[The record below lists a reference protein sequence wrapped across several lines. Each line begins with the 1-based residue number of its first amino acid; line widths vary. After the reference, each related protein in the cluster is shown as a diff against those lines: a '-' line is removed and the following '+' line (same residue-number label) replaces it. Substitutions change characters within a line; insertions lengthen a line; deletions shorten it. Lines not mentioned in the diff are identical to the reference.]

1 MENRKIVPVAR
12 VLTGSYICTM
22 QQRELII
29 SNYVK
34 AYNSFDVEGMLK
46 DLAPTIKFENVS
58 NGDVNMELDGIEA
71 FQKQAKQAA
80 QLFESRE
87 QIIRS
92 FKHTGNKT
100 EIAIDYN
107 AVLAVDL
114 PNGLKKGDELNLKG
128 HSIFTFNGEKI
139 VGIMDI
145 S

>member
-1 MENRKIVPVAR
+1 
-12 VLTGSYICTM
+12 M
-22 QQRELII
+22 QHRELII

-34 AYNSFDVEGMLK
+34 AYNSFDVAGMLK
-46 DLAPTIKFENVS
+46 DLAPAIKFQNIS
-58 NGDVNMELDGIEA
+58 NGDVNMELNGIEA
-71 FQKQAKQAA
+71 FQNQAQQAT

-107 AVLAVDL
+107 AVLATDL

-128 HSIFTFNGEKI
+128 HSIFTFDDDKI
-139 VGIMDI
+139 IGIMDI

>member
-1 MENRKIVPVAR
+1 
-12 VLTGSYICTM
+12 M

-46 DLAPTIKFENVS
+46 NLAPSLKFQNIS

-71 FQKQAKQAA
+71 FRSQAEQAVK
-80 QLFESRE
+80 LFDRRE

-107 AVLAVDL
+107 AILAVDL

-128 HSIFTFNGEKI
+128 HSIFTFDEDKI

>member
-1 MENRKIVPVAR
+1 
-12 VLTGSYICTM
+12 M

-34 AYNSFDVEGMLK
+34 AYNNFDVEGMIK
-46 DLAPTIKFENVS
+46 NLAPSVKFQNIS
-58 NGDVNMELDGIEA
+58 NSDVNMELDGIEA
-71 FQKQAKQAA
+71 FRGQAEQATR
-80 QLFESRE
+80 LFERRE

-107 AVLAVDL
+107 AVLATDL

-128 HSIFTFNGEKI
+128 HSIFTFNGDKV

>member
-1 MENRKIVPVAR
+1 
-12 VLTGSYICTM
+12 M
-22 QQRELII
+22 QHRELII

-34 AYNSFDVEGMLK
+34 AYNSFDVAGMVK
-46 DLAPTIKFENVS
+46 DLAPAIKFQNIS
-58 NGDVNMELDGIEA
+58 NGDVNMELNGIEA
-71 FQKQAKQAA
+71 FQKQAKQAT

-100 EIAIDYN
+100 EITIDYN
-107 AVLAVDL
+107 AVLATDL

-128 HSIFTFNGEKI
+128 HSIFTFNEEKI
-139 VGIMDI
+139 AGIMDI

>member
-1 MENRKIVPVAR
+1 
-12 VLTGSYICTM
+12 M
-22 QQRELII
+22 QHRELII

-34 AYNSFDVEGMLK
+34 TYNNFDVIGMIK
-46 DLAPTIKFENVS
+46 NLAPSVKFQNIS

-71 FQKQAKQAA
+71 FRNQAEQAVK
-80 QLFESRE
+80 LFERRE

-107 AVLAVDL
+107 AILAIDL

-128 HSIFTFNGEKI
+128 HSIFTFDEEKI
-139 VGIMDI
+139 IGIMDI